1 MKLYHG
7 SNTEVTTIDLSRSKV
22 GKDFGCGFY
31 LSAGRTQALELAE
44 RKTVQIGHGKPIVN
58 EFEFDEDVL
67 KSTNLRVLRFDEYSK
82 EWAEFVLMN
91 RKNRTRTSAHP
102 YDVVIG
108 PIANDTVGYQIRR
121 FMTGIITIEQFIEG
135 LKYMKGIS
143 YQYFFGT
150 EQAIKYLKKC

>member
-7 SNTEVTTIDLSRSKV
+7 SNTEITAIDLSRSKV

-31 LSAGRTQALELAE
+31 LSAERTQALELAE
-44 RKTVQIGHGKPIVN
+44 RKTVQIGLGSPIVN
-58 EFEFDEDVL
+58 EFEFDEAML
-67 KSTNLRVLRFDEYSK
+67 ESTDMHVLRFDGYSK

-121 FMTGIITIEQFIEG
+121 FMASIITIEQFIEG